1 MVDSHLTDPQVK
13 KVACA
18 PDGISQCYHGK
29 QGLETLEEM
38 LSTLPRVQVC
48 STLVWFYVILSKV

>member
-1 MVDSHLTDPQVK
+1 MVDSHLTDPRVK

-18 PDGISQCYHGK
+18 PDGTSKCCHGK

-38 LSTLPRVQVC
+38 LLTLPRVQVC
-48 STLVWFYVILSKV
+48 STLACFHLLFC